1 MSDVAA
7 ESGVSRATVSLV
19 KRDSPQISEATKER
33 VRGAMERLG
42 YVYDRRAGAMRAQR
56 AMTVGLVVTDVRN
69 PYFAELTMALEVALH
84 DHGFALLQGY
94 SHDDREREDRLME
107 VMVEH
112 HVDGVFLLPSKD
124 TSRADLERR
133 LGASGTPH
141 VLIARQVRDYESD
154 YVGVDNVQAG
164 KLLAEHLGG
173 EGCERVAFLGGPH
186 PSTARAER
194 QRGLSAGLRRHGLT
208 LERALSIPTTA
219 DRAGG
224 IAAVE
229 TLLAAGPAPDAI
241 ACYSD
246 VVAFGV
252 VSGLRAA
259 GLEPGRD
266 VALGSFDDIAEAAL
280 QHPPLTSVATFPE
293 RVGAEAARLLRDRL
307 DVPDAAPRRVVLSPR
322 LSVRASNTTLKRGAP
337 ATTDGKP

>member
-1 MSDVAA
+1 
-7 ESGVSRATVSLV
+7 
-19 KRDSPQISEATKER
+19 
-33 VRGAMERLG
+33 
-42 YVYDRRAGAMRAQR
+42 
-56 AMTVGLVVTDVRN
+56 
-69 PYFAELTMALEVALH
+69 
-84 DHGFALLQGY
+84 
-94 SHDDREREDRLME
+94 
-107 VMVEH
+107 
-112 HVDGVFLLPSKD
+112 
-124 TSRADLERR
+124 
-133 LGASGTPH
+133 
-141 VLIARQVRDYESD
+141 
-154 YVGVDNVQAG
+154 
-164 KLLAEHLGG
+164 
-173 EGCERVAFLGGPH
+173 
-186 PSTARAER
+186 
-194 QRGLSAGLRRHGLT
+194 LSAGLRRHGLT

-322 LSVRASNTTLKRGAP
+322 LSVRASSTTLKRRAP